1 MPRKSRCY
9 MLPVHVARHV
19 YYLHCVSKG
28 VNFMIP
34 PRKCET
40 EPTELT
46 FQFEWRDKTTIL

>member
-34 PRKCET
+34 PRKCDT
-40 EPTELT
+40 GTDRANVLIQMT
-46 FQFEWRDKTTIL
+46 L